1 MDCITS
7 RLHPRSVWTALAA
20 SLAILA
26 GTPAHAAVA
35 ILSNDDAPELV
46 LVDAD
51 KLDTPLLQKLVT
63 AGFTSPTRF
72 ETGCE
77 ITDAGLLADRL
88 GRAKR
93 VIALLSAADADLV
106 QSLLQE
112 QGRSLRSLAAPLLGS
127 EAAADLLAL
136 RNTLGE
142 LALPLRAIETIV
154 PR

>member
-1 MDCITS
+1 M
-7 RLHPRSVWTALAA
+7 
-20 SLAILA
+20 
-26 GTPAHAAVA
+26 A

-51 KLDTPLLQKLVT
+51 KLDKPLLQKLLA
-63 AGFTSPTRF
+63 AGFGSPARF

-112 QGRSLRSLAAPLLGS
+112 QGRSLRSLAAPLLGGD
-127 EAAADLLAL
+127 AAADLLAL